1 MYKDATKQRH
11 KKPKEHKRYKD
22 ASKQKHKKHK
32 EHKNANKLMSDF
44 FPIIC
49 FYAHKTL
56 AFLFL
61 FAYVRFVLFVRVK
74 YFRKKV

>member
-1 MYKDATKQRH
+1 MYKGTTKQRH

-22 ASKQKHKKHK
+22 ASKQKHKKRK

-49 FYAHKTL
+49 FLCAQNAAFFVFVCLCAFCAFYACEI
-56 AFLFL
+56 FS
-61 FAYVRFVLFVRVK
+61 
-74 YFRKKV
+74 